1 MRGFDVFEEQNECI
15 FLNYSLQDE
24 IIIRDRNSDLSDRAR
39 ISSIFAIIMI
49 FLKCVGLKVMAN
61 LSI

>member
-1 MRGFDVFEEQNECI
+1 MYSKSRTNASFK
-15 FLNYSLQDE
+15 NYSLQDE

-39 ISSIFAIIMI
+39 ISSIFAIIVI
-49 FLKCVGLKVMAN
+49 FLKCAGLKIMAT